1 MFEDIDQKTYEPNDY
16 KRSTFIGLRKRS
28 LGLVWII
35 LDRHTSY
42 NINDLKVPSS
52 VTNI

>member
-1 MFEDIDQKTYEPNDY
+1 MNLI
-16 KRSTFIGLRKRS
+16 
-28 LGLVWII
+28 WII

-52 VTNI
+52 VTKIIIYYYYKYILYIYTRWFKYDRE